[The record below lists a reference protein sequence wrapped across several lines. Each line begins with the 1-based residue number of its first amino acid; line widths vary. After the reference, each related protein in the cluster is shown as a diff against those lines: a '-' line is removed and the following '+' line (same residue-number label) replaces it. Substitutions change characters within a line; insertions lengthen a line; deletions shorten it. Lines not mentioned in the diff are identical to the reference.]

1 MRKRIKLIK
10 IWTALNCQTGLSQ
23 FRFRSIKKANYF
35 HNPLFLRFA
44 LLQPGVSF
52 FVKRTFLFYKKT
64 FLDLNFF
71 IVHNRTNMD
80 FNFRKDIRFNDFG
93 RAECTEISPVAG
105 ALEDISLSGCKVHY
119 DAPVSINMENDYEI
133 HFRLSRAGKDAL
145 VLMCHPQWFNQKDD
159 GSSEVGF
166 LFLHSLDSEALQS
179 YILQR
184 QKEEMVEKFDGIM
197 PQGDTCQFV

>member
-1 MRKRIKLIK
+1 
-10 IWTALNCQTGLSQ
+10 
-23 FRFRSIKKANYF
+23 
-35 HNPLFLRFA
+35 
-44 LLQPGVSF
+44 
-52 FVKRTFLFYKKT
+52 
-64 FLDLNFF
+64 
-71 IVHNRTNMD
+71 MD

-179 YILQR
+179 YILQL
-184 QKEEMVEKFDGIM
+184 QKEEIVEKFDRIM

>member
-1 MRKRIKLIK
+1 M
-10 IWTALNCQTGLSQ
+10 
-23 FRFRSIKKANYF
+23 
-35 HNPLFLRFA
+35 
-44 LLQPGVSF
+44 
-52 FVKRTFLFYKKT
+52 FYKKT

-159 GSSEVGF
+159 GSSEAGF